1 MSIGRLTFIRPL
13 LDPVLGARLKTQL
26 LLAAALRQVRLRR
39 DRRARPSP
47 GADLATP
54 SLAQRLLLRCHP
66 LYPALPLPV
75 PVLARRD
82 PQGMDP
88 RRAVLPGLQHHL
100 RVVQSRELLHHVRD
114 PRKRDGGP
122 DVRGGKA
129 VAYREQC
136 AGVPVFGPVGHVL
149 FVESGKSATGEQVG
163 VYECDPRVWSYH
175 NLYDRKFPVVFVIF
189 PAFLIFFIYY
199 YFDCFD
205 CFDHVLN

>member
-1 MSIGRLTFIRPL
+1 MSIGRLTSIRSL
-13 LDPVLGARLKTQL
+13 LDPMLGTRLKTQL
-26 LLAAALRQVRLRR
+26 LLAAALRQIRLRR

-47 GADLATP
+47 RTDLATP
-54 SLAQRLLLRCHP
+54 SLAQRLLLRRHP
-66 LYPALPLPV
+66 LYIALSLPV

-82 PQGMDP
+82 PEGMDP
-88 RRAVLPGLQHHL
+88 RRALLPGLQHHL
-100 RVVQSRELLHHVRD
+100 RVVQSRELLHYVRD

-149 FVESGKSATGEQVG
+149 FVEFGKSATGEQVG
-163 VYECDPRVWSYH
+163 VYECDSWFWGH
-175 NLYDRKFPVVFVIF
+175 HHLYDRKFPVLFIIF
-189 PAFLIFFIYY
+189 PVFPIITIYY

-205 CFDHVLN
+205 CFDCVLT